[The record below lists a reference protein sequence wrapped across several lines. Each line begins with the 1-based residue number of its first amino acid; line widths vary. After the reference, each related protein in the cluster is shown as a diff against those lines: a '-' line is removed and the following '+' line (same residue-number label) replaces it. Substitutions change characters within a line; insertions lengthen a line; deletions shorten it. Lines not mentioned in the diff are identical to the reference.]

1 MKETQDLLLENEQLR
16 QDFEN
21 SQSEILVLKQNSQS
35 EIAFLKYQL
44 EQLRRVVFGT
54 KSERF
59 VSSGSPDQL
68 SLAMDMEAAE
78 EPSLE
83 EVITIEAHDRKKSK
97 KKKNH
102 PLRQSFPPSLP
113 REVILIYPEGYDENT
128 VEKPIGEEV
137 TEVLE
142 EIPGKFFVKQ
152 YRRLKF
158 ANKQTGGVV
167 IGNLPT
173 RPIEKGLFGENLLAQ
188 LLIDKYCDHIPFYR
202 QEQRFKRAGIKL
214 AYSTLA
220 DTPRQLCKLFEP
232 LYEVL
237 KSQSLQS
244 DYLQVD
250 ETPHPVQDKNVKGKT
265 HRGWLWVYR
274 SVKKRLVLFDYQP
287 GRASKWPK
295 EILKNYNGF
304 IQTDGYA
311 GYNELENRPDI
322 TLVGCMAHARRYFE
336 KALGNDKKYA
346 EYFLSELQKVYAVE
360 REIKAENKTE
370 LEISVLRNELSR
382 PILNALENWLKE
394 KIITTTPKTPIG
406 IAMAY
411 SLARWKKLTIY
422 LDHAFLEIDNN
433 LVENAIRPTVLGRKN
448 YMFSGSHEG
457 AQRSAM
463 IYSFL
468 GSCKMNDVNSKEW
481 LADVLLRLPDTK
493 TSELINLLPNN
504 WKKQ

>member
-1 MKETQDLLLENEQLR
+1 MNQTQDLLLENKQLR
-16 QDFEN
+16 QAFEN

-44 EQLRRVVFGT
+44 EQLRRVVFGA

-68 SLAMDMEAAE
+68 SLPIEIETTD
-78 EPSLE
+78 EPTLE
-83 EVITIEAHDRKKSK
+83 EVITIEAHERKKTK
-97 KKKNH
+97 KKSH
-102 PLRQSFPPSLP
+102 PLRQSFPDSLP
-113 REVILIYPEGYDENT
+113 REVILIFPEGYDVNT
-128 VEKPIGEEV
+128 TEKPIGEEV

-142 EIPGKFFVKQ
+142 EIPGKFYVKQ

-158 ANKQTGGVV
+158 ASKQSGGVV

-220 DTPRQLCKLFEP
+220 DTPRQLSKLFEP

-244 DYLQVD
+244 NYLQID
-250 ETPHPVQDKNVKGKT
+250 ETPHPVQDKDVKGKT
-265 HRGWLWVYR
+265 HRGYLWVYR
-274 SVKKRLVLFDYQP
+274 SVEQRMVLFDYRP
-287 GRASKWPK
+287 GRASKWPR

-304 IQTDGYA
+304 IQTDGYS
-311 GYNELENRPDI
+311 GYDEFEKHSGI
-322 TLVGCMAHARRYFE
+322 TMVGCMAHARRYFE
-336 KALGNDKKYA
+336 KALDNDKSVA
-346 EYFLSELQKVYAVE
+346 EYFLNELQKVYEVE
-360 REIKAENKTE
+360 REIKEENKTKQ
-370 LEISVLRNELSR
+370 EILSLRKEQSR
-382 PILNALENWLKE
+382 PILYTLEKWLKE
-394 KIITTTPKTPIG
+394 KIITTTPATPIG
-406 IAMAY
+406 KAISY
-411 SLARWKKLTIY
+411 SLSRWKKLTVY

-448 YMFSGSHEG
+448 YLFSGSHEG

-463 IYSFL
+463 IYSLL
-468 GSCKMNDVNSKEW
+468 GTCKMNNVNPKEW

-493 TSELINLLPNN
+493 TSELIGLLPSN
-504 WKKQ
+504 WKKS

>member
-250 ETPHPVQDKNVKGKT
+250 ETPHPVQDK
-265 HRGWLWVYR
+265 
-274 SVKKRLVLFDYQP
+274 
-287 GRASKWPK
+287 
-295 EILKNYNGF
+295 
-304 IQTDGYA
+304 
-311 GYNELENRPDI
+311 
-322 TLVGCMAHARRYFE
+322 M
-336 KALGNDKKYA
+336 
-346 EYFLSELQKVYAVE
+346 
-360 REIKAENKTE
+360 
-370 LEISVLRNELSR
+370 
-382 PILNALENWLKE
+382 
-394 KIITTTPKTPIG
+394 
-406 IAMAY
+406 
-411 SLARWKKLTIY
+411 
-422 LDHAFLEIDNN
+422 
-433 LVENAIRPTVLGRKN
+433 
-448 YMFSGSHEG
+448 
-457 AQRSAM
+457 
-463 IYSFL
+463 
-468 GSCKMNDVNSKEW
+468 
-481 LADVLLRLPDTK
+481 
-493 TSELINLLPNN
+493 
-504 WKKQ
+504 

>member
-1 MKETQDLLLENEQLR
+1 MKQTQDLLLEN
-16 QDFEN
+16 
-21 SQSEILVLKQNSQS
+21 QSLKEELNQVKQKSES

-44 EQLRRVVFGT
+44 DELRRVVFGS

-59 VSSGSPDQL
+59 VSNVSEDQL
-68 SLAMDMEAAE
+68 SLPIEIE
-78 EPSLE
+78 TTTELTLE
-83 EVITIEAHDRKKSK
+83 EVITIEAHERTKNK

-102 PLRQSFPPSLP
+102 PLRQGFPSDLP
-113 REVILIYPEGYDENT
+113 REVILIYPEGFDEHT
-128 VEKPIGEEV
+128 TEKPIGEEV

-158 ANKQTGGVV
+158 ASTQNGGVV

-237 KSQSLQS
+237 KSEALQS
-244 DYLQVD
+244 NYLQID
-250 ETPHPVQDKNVKGKT
+250 ETPHPVQDKDVKGKT
-265 HRGWLWVYR
+265 HRGYLWVCQ
-274 SVKKRLVLFDYQP
+274 SVEQRMVLFDYRP

-304 IQTDGYA
+304 IQTDGYS
-311 GYNELENRPDI
+311 GYDEFEKHSGI
-322 TLVGCMAHARRYFE
+322 TMVGCMAHARRYFE
-336 KALGNDKKYA
+336 KALDNDKSLA
-346 EYFLSELQKVYAVE
+346 EYFLNQLQKVYAVE
-360 REIKAENKTE
+360 REIKEENKTE
-370 LEISVLRNELSR
+370 HEIVTLRKERSR
-382 PILNALENWLKE
+382 PILFALENWLKE
-394 KIITTTPKTPIG
+394 KIISTTPSTPIG
-406 IAMAY
+406 KAMSY
-411 SLARWKKLTIY
+411 SLARWKKLTVY
-422 LDHAFLEIDNN
+422 LDHSFLEIDNN

-448 YMFSGSHEG
+448 YLFSGSHEG

-468 GSCKMNDVNSKEW
+468 GTCKMNDVNPKEW

-493 TSELINLLPNN
+493 TSELIDLLPSN
-504 WKKQ
+504 WKKS